1 VEWKNLHRAP
11 RAESGMAFF
20 GGNQGLIDLAAL
32 QLPL

>member
-1 VEWKNLHRAP
+1 MEKFAQSAAR
-11 RAESGMAFF
+11 GGGIAFF